1 MGWTGAS
8 ERTVKS
14 WFGGVSG
21 PTGEHLIALARHSDD
36 VFALIVRLAG
46 RDQVEGRQNLRVVR
60 QHLSD
65 AVTALDAAMTNAGD
79 ATGSG
84 GSLR

>member
-1 MGWTGAS
+1 MRWTGAS

-14 WFGGVSG
+14 WFGGASG

-46 RDQVEGRQNLRVVR
+46 RDQLGAHQNLRVVR

-65 AVTALDAAMTNAGD
+65 AITALDAAMANAGG
-79 ATGSG
+79 ATGSA
-84 GSLR
+84 GSRE